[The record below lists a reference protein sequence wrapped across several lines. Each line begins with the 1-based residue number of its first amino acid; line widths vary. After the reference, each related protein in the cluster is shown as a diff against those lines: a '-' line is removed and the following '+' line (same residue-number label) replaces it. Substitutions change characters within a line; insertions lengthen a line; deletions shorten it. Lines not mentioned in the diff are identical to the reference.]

1 MLNATVKTIIAA
13 AAVALGLSACADK
26 EAQGAAELYA
36 QTEQALAER
45 NFSGAIT
52 LLDTLNSRYP
62 KQTEVR
68 RNALQL
74 RAKAIEGLTSDSI
87 EAVSRRLAEATL
99 AVQQLQPGFK
109 YVKSTTG
116 LDGYYIPSSASD
128 KVMTGT
134 MIQPRITEK
143 GYFYIVANVQ
153 GRAIGLTSLDFIDG
167 ASSISSSA
175 ISPVRVVKV
184 EGSESAS
191 FNQEDLVGGGQWIL
205 DHPQAS
211 KVIIRGTKG
220 DATVKLDA
228 RLRTQLADCYR
239 YASAIQAQRLETVK
253 REKFERMLATARD
266 QIANLPN
273 PEAEQK

>member
-1 MLNATVKTIIAA
+1 M
-13 AAVALGLSACADK
+13 
-26 EAQGAAELYA
+26 
-36 QTEQALAER
+36 
-45 NFSGAIT
+45 
-52 LLDTLNSRYP
+52 
-62 KQTEVR
+62 
-68 RNALQL
+68 
-74 RAKAIEGLTSDSI
+74 
-87 EAVSRRLAEATL
+87 
-99 AVQQLQPGFK
+99 QQLQPGFK

-191 FNQEDLVGGGQWIL
+191 FNQEDLVGVGQWIL

-228 RLRTQLADCYR
+228 RLRTQLADCHR
-239 YASAIQAQRLETVK
+239 YASALQAQRLETVK